1 MPPWHVMTSTTT
13 DLWSEPV
20 TRRVFGI
27 VPDEAVRRHPSE
39 LWRIGAAAVIVAV
52 TAVLSL
58 HVSKVE
64 KAVYAVMSDI
74 PGGLRDGFW
83 VIYLLGTAGV
93 LIGLTVA
100 VLVARRLRFALILIA
115 AGVIALGLG
124 ALLQAVVNSEAAR
137 TAAGLDDPATP
148 TFPVILLAV
157 STAVILVASAYL
169 TRTARHLVVALLAV
183 ACLAATLLTLGLSSD
198 VIGALALGWGVA
210 AAVRLAVGSPEGTPS
225 VAEVTSALT
234 ELGVR
239 ARDLELTPEQVWGE
253 VRYTAVEELPNG
265 DAGEPL
271 SIVVIGRDASD
282 ARLFSKL
289 WRFLWYKD
297 SGPEVSITRL
307 GQLERRAYLLLLAA
321 QAGIPAEH
329 VVAAGTAGEDEDAV
343 LVLREPTGVRLPALT
358 AGDLT
363 DDVLVDTWSMAER
376 LHGARVVH
384 GTLTAGNVVR
394 QHDGSIALLDFS
406 RASSSRTA
414 TRVAL
419 DRVELLSTTAALVGE
434 DRALTAAQEV
444 LGRDGLSE
452 LLSFLE
458 PAAISAPARK
468 EMGDR
473 KDLLKSLREAGAE
486 RAGVDPPTLV
496 PLRRISLTNILMAVG
511 TILGVYLLIAQFSD
525 VPNLG
530 ESLRSAQK
538 GWVVV
543 TALLSQL
550 PQFAGAFVMLGSVA
564 TQLPYGPTLA
574 VQFANNFTGF
584 VAGSVGTTAMI
595 IRYFQRQGLTIA
607 VAVSSGVL
615 KTLSGMV
622 VEFTLV
628 AIALL
633 VTWGDYNVSFG
644 SDSSSSGSD
653 GGGHTDLILLLII
666 VAGVAVGAI
675 VTVPKLRKR
684 VHGILAPQVRSARVN
699 LREIASM
706 PGKALQLFGGNLA
719 SEVLFALTLQ
729 AALHAYGES
738 LPLLQV
744 ILINSFAS
752 LIGGLAPIPGGMGV
766 VEAGL
771 IAGFTAAGVPQTE
784 AVAATFT
791 ARTFTTYL
799 PPIWG
804 WFALRWLRRRNL
816 V

>member
-1 MPPWHVMTSTTT
+1 M
-13 DLWSEPV
+13 
-20 TRRVFGI
+20 
-27 VPDEAVRRHPSE
+27 
-39 LWRIGAAAVIVAV
+39 
-52 TAVLSL
+52 
-58 HVSKVE
+58 
-64 KAVYAVMSDI
+64 
-74 PGGLRDGFW
+74 
-83 VIYLLGTAGV
+83 
-93 LIGLTVA
+93 
-100 VLVARRLRFALILIA
+100 
-115 AGVIALGLG
+115 
-124 ALLQAVVNSEAAR
+124 
-137 TAAGLDDPATP
+137 
-148 TFPVILLAV
+148 
-157 STAVILVASAYL
+157 
-169 TRTARHLVVALLAV
+169 
-183 ACLAATLLTLGLSSD
+183 
-198 VIGALALGWGVA
+198 
-210 AAVRLAVGSPEGTPS
+210 
-225 VAEVTSALT
+225 
-234 ELGVR
+234 
-239 ARDLELTPEQVWGE
+239 WGE

-271 SIVVIGRDASD
+271 SVVVIGRDASD

-384 GTLTAGNVVR
+384 GTLTASNVLR

-444 LGRDGLSE
+444 LGREGLAE

-496 PLRRISLTNILMAVG
+496 PLRRISFTNILMAVG

-564 TQLPYGPTLA
+564 TQLPYGPTLG

-622 VEFTLV
+622 VQFTLIV
-628 AIALL
+628 IALV
-633 VTWGDYNVSFG
+633 VTWGDYDIALG
-644 SDSSSSGSD
+644 SGSSSSSD

-666 VAGVAVGAI
+666 VAGVAVGAM

-729 AALHAYGES
+729 AALHAYGQS

-771 IAGFTAAGVPQTE
+771 IAGFTAAGIPQTE

>member
-1 MPPWHVMTSTTT
+1 MPRWHVMTSTTT

-210 AAVRLAVGSPEGTPS
+210 AGVRLAVGSPEGTPS

-271 SIVVIGRDASD
+271 SVVVIGRDASD

-384 GTLTAGNVVR
+384 GTLTASNVLR

-628 AIALL
+628 AIALV
-633 VTWGDYNVSFG
+633 VTWGDYNVSLG
-644 SDSSSSGSD
+644 SDSSSS
-653 GGGHTDLILLLII
+653 
-666 VAGVAVGAI
+666 VGRGRPHRPHPPADH
-675 VTVPKLRKR
+675 RR
-684 VHGILAPQVRSARVN
+684 RRRRGRDRHGP
-699 LREIASM
+699 
-706 PGKALQLFGGNLA
+706 
-719 SEVLFALTLQ
+719 Q
-729 AALHAYGES
+729 AAQAGPRHPRPTG
-738 LPLLQV
+738 QV
-744 ILINSFAS
+744 GPRRTCARSRACRARRCS
-752 LIGGLAPIPGGMGV
+752 CS
-766 VEAGL
+766 
-771 IAGFTAAGVPQTE
+771 
-784 AVAATFT
+784 AATWP
-791 ARTFTTYL
+791 ARCCS
-799 PPIWG
+799 P
-804 WFALRWLRRRNL
+804 
-816 V
+816 

>member
-1 MPPWHVMTSTTT
+1 MTSTTT

-64 KAVYAVMSDI
+64 KAVYAVIADI
-74 PGGLRDGFW
+74 PAGLRDGFW

-115 AGVIALGLG
+115 AGLVALGLG

-137 TAAGLDDPATP
+137 AAAGLDDPATP
-148 TFPVILLAV
+148 TYPVILLAV
-157 STAVILVASAYL
+157 STAVILVASSYL

-198 VIGALALGWGVA
+198 VLGALALGWGVA
-210 AAVRLAVGSPEGTPS
+210 AAVRFAVGSPEGTPS
-225 VAEVTSALT
+225 VAEVSSALV
-234 ELGVR
+234 ELGVH
-239 ARDLELTPEQVWGE
+239 ARDLDLTPEQVWGE
-253 VRYTAVEELPNG
+253 VRYTAAEELPNG

-271 SIVVIGRDASD
+271 AVIVIGRDASD

-358 AGDLT
+358 ADDLT
-363 DDVLVDTWSMAER
+363 DDVLVDAWSMAER

-384 GTLTAGNVVR
+384 GTLTAGNVLR

-414 TRVAL
+414 TRIAL

-444 LGRDGLSE
+444 LGREGLAE

-496 PLRRISLTNILMAVG
+496 PLRRISVTNILMAVG

-525 VPNLG
+525 VPDLG

-622 VEFTLV
+622 VEFTLI
-628 AIALL
+628 AIALV
-633 VTWGDYNVSFG
+633 VTWGDYDLSLG
-644 SDSSSSGSD
+644 GSSSSSSSSS

-675 VTVPKLRKR
+675 VTVPKLRRR
-684 VHGILAPQVRSARVN
+684 VHGILAPQVKSARVN
-699 LREIASM
+699 LREIAGM

-719 SEVLFALTLQ
+719 SEVLFAMTLE
-729 AALHAYGES
+729 AALHAYGQS
-738 LPLLQV
+738 LPMLQV

-771 IAGFTAAGVPQTE
+771 IAGFTAAGIPQTE

>member
-210 AAVRLAVGSPEGTPS
+210 AGVRLAVGSPEGTPS

-234 ELGVR
+234 ELGVQ

>member
-1 MPPWHVMTSTTT
+1 M
-13 DLWSEPV
+13 
-20 TRRVFGI
+20 
-27 VPDEAVRRHPSE
+27 
-39 LWRIGAAAVIVAV
+39 
-52 TAVLSL
+52 
-58 HVSKVE
+58 
-64 KAVYAVMSDI
+64 
-74 PGGLRDGFW
+74 
-83 VIYLLGTAGV
+83 
-93 LIGLTVA
+93 
-100 VLVARRLRFALILIA
+100 
-115 AGVIALGLG
+115 
-124 ALLQAVVNSEAAR
+124 
-137 TAAGLDDPATP
+137 
-148 TFPVILLAV
+148 
-157 STAVILVASAYL
+157 

-210 AAVRLAVGSPEGTPS
+210 AGVRLAVGSPEGTPS

-384 GTLTAGNVVR
+384 GTLTASNVLR

-628 AIALL
+628 AIALV
-633 VTWGDYNVSFG
+633 VTWGDYNVSLG

-719 SEVLFALTLQ
+719 SEVLFAMTLE
-729 AALHAYGES
+729 AALHAYGQS

>member
-1 MPPWHVMTSTTT
+1 MTSTTS

-20 TRRVFGI
+20 TRRIFGI
-27 VPDEAVRRHPSE
+27 VPDEAVRHHPSE
-39 LWRIGAAAVIVAV
+39 LWRIGAAVVIVAV
-52 TAVLSL
+52 TAVMSL
-58 HVSKVE
+58 HVSKLE
-64 KAVYAVMSDI
+64 QASYALIADI
-74 PGGLRDGFW
+74 PEGLRDAFW
-83 VIYLLGTAGV
+83 AVYLVGTVGV

-100 VLVARRLRFALILIA
+100 VLVARRLRFALILVA

-124 ALLQAVVNSEAAR
+124 AVLQAVVGSAAVR
-137 TAAGLDDPATP
+137 QAAGLDDPTTP
-148 TFPVILLAV
+148 TYPVILLAV
-157 STAVILVASAYL
+157 STAVILVASSYL
-169 TRTARHLVVALLAV
+169 TRAARHLVVALLIM
-183 ACLAATLLTLGLSSD
+183 ACLSATLLTLGLSAD

-210 AAVRLAVGSPEGTPS
+210 AAVRFAVGSPEGTPS
-225 VAEVTSALT
+225 VAEVASALT
-234 ELGVR
+234 ELGVG
-239 ARDLELTPEQVWGE
+239 ARDLDLTREQVWGE
-253 VRYTAVEELPNG
+253 VRYTAVEETADG
-265 DAGEPL
+265 DVGEPL

-343 LVLREPTGVRLPALT
+343 LVLREPTGVCLPALP
-358 AGDLT
+358 ADELT
-363 DDVLVDTWSMAER
+363 DAILVDAWSMAER

-384 GTLTAGNVVR
+384 GTLTAGNILR
-394 QHDGSIALLDFS
+394 QHDGSVAIMDFT
-406 RASSSRTA
+406 RASGSRTA
-414 TRVAL
+414 TGLAL
-419 DRVELLSTTAALVGE
+419 DRVQLLSTTAALVGE

-444 LGRDGLSE
+444 LGPEGLAE

-468 EMGDR
+468 EMGDS
-473 KDLLKSLREAGAE
+473 KDLLKRLRDAGAE

-496 PLRRISLTNILMAVG
+496 PLRRISFTNILMAVG

-525 VPNLG
+525 VPDLG

-615 KTLSGMV
+615 KTVSGMV
-622 VEFTLV
+622 VEFTLI
-628 AIALL
+628 AIALV
-633 VTWGDYNVSFG
+633 VTWGDYDVSLG
-644 SDSSSSGSD
+644 GSSSSSSSSS

-666 VAGVAVGAI
+666 VAGVAVGAM

-684 VHGILAPQVRSARVN
+684 VQGILAPQVASARVN

-719 SEVLFALTLQ
+719 SEVLFALTLE
-729 AALHAYGES
+729 AALHAYGQS

-771 IAGFTAAGVPQTE
+771 IAGFTAAGIPQTE

>member
-1 MPPWHVMTSTTT
+1 MPRWRLMTSTTT
-13 DLWSEPV
+13 DQWSEPV

-39 LWRIGAAAVIVAV
+39 LWRIGTAVVIVAI
-52 TAVLSL
+52 TAVMAL
-58 HVSKVE
+58 HVSKLE
-64 KAVYAVMSDI
+64 KAAYALIADI
-74 PGGLRDGFW
+74 PEGLRDGFW
-83 VIYLLGTAGV
+83 VTYILGTVGV
-93 LIGLTVA
+93 LIGLTVS

-115 AGVIALGLG
+115 AGVIAFGLG
-124 ALLQAVVNSEAAR
+124 ALLQAIVGSEAVR
-137 TAAGLDDPATP
+137 QAAGLDDPATP
-148 TFPVILLAV
+148 TYPVILVAV
-157 STAVILVASAYL
+157 STAVILVASSYL
-169 TRTARHLVVALLAV
+169 TRTARHLVVALLIV
-183 ACLAATLLTLGLSSD
+183 ACLSATLLTLGLSAD

-210 AAVRLAVGSPEGTPS
+210 AAVRFTVGSPEGTPS

-253 VRYTAVEELPNG
+253 VRYTAVEEMPDG
-265 DAGEPL
+265 DVGEPL

-343 LVLREPTGVRLPALT
+343 LVLREPSGVRLPALAANELT
-358 AGDLT
+358 GDI
-363 DDVLVDTWSMAER
+363 LVEAWTMVER
-376 LHGARVVH
+376 LHSARVVH
-384 GTLTAGNVVR
+384 GTLTAGNVLR
-394 QHDGSIALLDFS
+394 QHDGSVALMDFS

-414 TRVAL
+414 TRLAL
-419 DRVELLSTTAALVGE
+419 DRVQLLSTTAALVGE

-444 LGRDGLSE
+444 LGPESLAE

-468 EMGDR
+468 EIGDH
-473 KDLLKSLREAGAE
+473 KDLLKKLREAGAE
-486 RAGVDPPTLV
+486 RAGVEPPTLV
-496 PLRRISLTNILMAVG
+496 PLRRISVTNILMAVG

-525 VPNLG
+525 VPDLG

-574 VQFANNFTGF
+574 VQFANNFVGF
-584 VAGSVGTTAMI
+584 VAGSVGNTAMI

-615 KTLSGMV
+615 KTVSGMV
-622 VEFTLV
+622 VQFTLI
-628 AIALL
+628 AIAL
-633 VTWGDYNVSFG
+633 VFTWGDYNLSLG
-644 SDSSSSGSD
+644 GSSSSGSS
-653 GGGHTDLILLLII
+653 GGGHTDLILVLII
-666 VAGVAVGAI
+666 VAGVAVGAV
-675 VTVPKLRKR
+675 VTIPKLRRR
-684 VHGILAPQVRSARVN
+684 VHGILAPQIASARVN
-699 LREIASM
+699 LREIAGM
-706 PGKALQLFGGNLA
+706 PVKVLQLFGGNLA
-719 SEVLFALTLQ
+719 SEVLFAMTLG
-729 AALHAYGES
+729 AALHAYGQS
-738 LPLLQV
+738 LPLLQL

>member
-1 MPPWHVMTSTTT
+1 MPRWHVMTSTTT

-74 PGGLRDGFW
+74 SGGLRDGFW

-210 AAVRLAVGSPEGTPS
+210 AGVRLAVGSPEGTPS

-384 GTLTAGNVVR
+384 GTLTASNVLR

-644 SDSSSSGSD
+644 SDSSSSD

-729 AALHAYGES
+729 AALHAYGQS

-771 IAGFTAAGVPQTE
+771 IAGFTAAGIPQTE

>member
-1 MPPWHVMTSTTT
+1 
-13 DLWSEPV
+13 
-20 TRRVFGI
+20 
-27 VPDEAVRRHPSE
+27 
-39 LWRIGAAAVIVAV
+39 
-52 TAVLSL
+52 
-58 HVSKVE
+58 
-64 KAVYAVMSDI
+64 
-74 PGGLRDGFW
+74 
-83 VIYLLGTAGV
+83 
-93 LIGLTVA
+93 
-100 VLVARRLRFALILIA
+100 
-115 AGVIALGLG
+115 
-124 ALLQAVVNSEAAR
+124 
-137 TAAGLDDPATP
+137 
-148 TFPVILLAV
+148 
-157 STAVILVASAYL
+157 
-169 TRTARHLVVALLAV
+169 
-183 ACLAATLLTLGLSSD
+183 
-198 VIGALALGWGVA
+198 
-210 AAVRLAVGSPEGTPS
+210 
-225 VAEVTSALT
+225 
-234 ELGVR
+234 
-239 ARDLELTPEQVWGE
+239 
-253 VRYTAVEELPNG
+253 
-265 DAGEPL
+265 
-271 SIVVIGRDASD
+271 
-282 ARLFSKL
+282 
-289 WRFLWYKD
+289 
-297 SGPEVSITRL
+297 
-307 GQLERRAYLLLLAA
+307 
-321 QAGIPAEH
+321 
-329 VVAAGTAGEDEDAV
+329 
-343 LVLREPTGVRLPALT
+343 
-358 AGDLT
+358 
-363 DDVLVDTWSMAER
+363 MAEQ

-384 GTLTAGNVVR
+384 GTLTAGNVLR

-414 TRVAL
+414 TRLAL

-444 LGRDGLSE
+444 LGREALAE

-496 PLRRISLTNILMAVG
+496 PLRRISFTNILMAVG

-622 VEFTLV
+622 VQFTLIV
-628 AIALL
+628 IALV
-633 VTWGDYNVSFG
+633 VTWGDYDIALG
-644 SDSSSSGSD
+644 SGSSSSGSE

-684 VHGILAPQVRSARVN
+684 VHGILAPQVKSARVN

-719 SEVLFALTLQ
+719 SEVLFAMTLE
-729 AALHAYGES
+729 AALHAYGQS
-738 LPLLQV
+738 LPMLQV

>member
-1 MPPWHVMTSTTT
+1 M
-13 DLWSEPV
+13 
-20 TRRVFGI
+20 
-27 VPDEAVRRHPSE
+27 
-39 LWRIGAAAVIVAV
+39 
-52 TAVLSL
+52 
-58 HVSKVE
+58 
-64 KAVYAVMSDI
+64 
-74 PGGLRDGFW
+74 
-83 VIYLLGTAGV
+83 
-93 LIGLTVA
+93 
-100 VLVARRLRFALILIA
+100 
-115 AGVIALGLG
+115 
-124 ALLQAVVNSEAAR
+124 
-137 TAAGLDDPATP
+137 
-148 TFPVILLAV
+148 
-157 STAVILVASAYL
+157 
-169 TRTARHLVVALLAV
+169 
-183 ACLAATLLTLGLSSD
+183 
-198 VIGALALGWGVA
+198 
-210 AAVRLAVGSPEGTPS
+210 
-225 VAEVTSALT
+225 
-234 ELGVR
+234 
-239 ARDLELTPEQVWGE
+239 
-253 VRYTAVEELPNG
+253 
-265 DAGEPL
+265 
-271 SIVVIGRDASD
+271 
-282 ARLFSKL
+282 
-289 WRFLWYKD
+289 
-297 SGPEVSITRL
+297 SITRL

-358 AGDLT
+358 TDDLT
-363 DDVLVDTWSMAER
+363 DDVLVDVWSLVER

-384 GTLTAGNVVR
+384 GTLTAGHVVR

-434 DRALTAAQEV
+434 DRALNAAQEV
-444 LGRDGLSE
+444 LGREGLAE

-496 PLRRISLTNILMAVG
+496 PLRRISFTNILMAVG

-564 TQLPYGPTLA
+564 TQLPYGPTLG

-622 VEFTLV
+622 VQFTLIV
-628 AIALL
+628 IALV
-633 VTWGDYNVSFG
+633 VTWGDYDVTLG
-644 SDSSSSGSD
+644 SGSSSSD

-666 VAGVAVGAI
+666 VAGVAVGAM

-706 PGKALQLFGGNLA
+706 PAKALQLFGGNLA
-719 SEVLFALTLQ
+719 SEVLFALTLE
-729 AALHAYGES
+729 AALHAYGQS